1 MYRRGYLLADPLRI
15 PLNGMLIDTRVG
27 HLYFRILDIMIVAKM
42 YLNPM
47 FSWSRLSELNT
58 NRIGMS
64 VQNQSVPE

>member
-1 MYRRGYLLADPLRI
+1 MYRRRYLLADPLRI

-42 YLNPM
+42 LPM
-47 FSWSRLSELNT
+47 LSWSRLSELNT

-64 VQNQSVPE
+64 VQNQSVPK